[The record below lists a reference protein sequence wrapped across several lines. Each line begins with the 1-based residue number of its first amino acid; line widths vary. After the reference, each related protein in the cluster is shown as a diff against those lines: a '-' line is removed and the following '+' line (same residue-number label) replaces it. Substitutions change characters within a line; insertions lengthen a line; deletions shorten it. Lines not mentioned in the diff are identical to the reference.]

1 MHTSVYNLEKIKK
14 EINNPKISIIAVS
27 KTFGVDKILPL
38 LHYGHLNFGENKIQE
53 AEKKWSKIKSQFPLV
68 KLHMIGKLQTNKVK
82 HAVKLFD
89 FIHSVDNLKLANK
102 IKSEQEKI
110 DRKIKIFIQ
119 VNIGNENQKNGIL
132 ETELN
137 DFYNHISRDLNLD
150 VVGLMCIPPLNNQ
163 PEKYFKIIKQLNKK
177 FNFHN
182 LSMGMSSDYLT
193 AIKFGATH
201 IRVGTKIFGIRD
213 KTS

>member
-119 VNIGNENQKNGIL
+119 VNIDNENQKNGIL

-163 PEKYFKIIKQLNKK
+163 PEKYFRIIKQLNKK

>member
-163 PEKYFKIIKQLNKK
+163 PEKYFRIIKQLNKK

>member
-1 MHTSVYNLEKIKK
+1 
-14 EINNPKISIIAVS
+14 
-27 KTFGVDKILPL
+27 

-163 PEKYFKIIKQLNKK
+163 PEKYFRIIKQLNKK

>member
-53 AEKKWSKIKSQFPLV
+53 AEKKWSRIKSQFQLV

-163 PEKYFKIIKQLNKK
+163 PEKYFRIIKQLNKK

>member
-163 PEKYFKIIKQLNKK
+163 PEKYFRIIKQLNKK

-201 IRVGTKIFGIRD
+201 IRIGTKIFGIRD